1 MLICHNL
8 QIIVIN
14 AVTVLNLKGVLPVD
28 LNLQRKNQSKEE
40 YCASSHVDTCV
51 QFQLSSGL
59 IHLFHRK
66 QIKNRSLFFIK
77 NLKLGKYKVWINLL
91 WIKASN

>member
-28 LNLQRKNQSKEE
+28 L
-40 YCASSHVDTCV
+40 TCKGKTSV
-51 QFQLSSGL
+51 KRNTVLLLML
-59 IHLFHRK
+59 ILVF
-66 QIKNRSLFFIK
+66 NFNYLP
-77 NLKLGKYKVWINLL
+77 V
-91 WIKASN
+91 